1 MNEYEVYFTIYGKKM
16 KATVKADTEDQARN
30 CIRNKI
36 NFDKIKKKPKFS
48 DSFKNKYQNLSDIF
62 DGFKK

>member
-16 KATVKADTEDQARN
+16 KATVKADTEDHARN

-48 DSFKNKYQNLSDIF
+48 DSF
-62 DGFKK
+62 